1 MNGGIMK
8 RFTNILL
15 FAGLVII
22 IGIPS
27 ACKKLS
33 ELTQF
38 SMDFQETIVIPSTIG
53 LNLPFNLSTP
63 TIKTNSADIFEI
75 NQTGKNL
82 IEKVV
87 LEQLTLTITDPAD
100 ADFSFLRSIEIYL
113 SADSQEEIMVA
124 WIYDIE
130 DPVGNSITLET
141 SVKNLAQYIIQDEFT
156 LRFSTVTD
164 KIPLSDHY
172 IDIDASFFVDAK
184 ILGF

>member
-1 MNGGIMK
+1 MK

-15 FAGLVII
+15 FAGLVTI
-22 IGIPS
+22 IGFPS

-38 SMDFQETIVIPSTIG
+38 SMDFQESIVIPSTIG
-53 LNLPFNLSTP
+53 LNLPFNLATP
-63 TIKTNSADIFEI
+63 KIKTNSEEIFEI

-87 LEQLTLTITDPAD
+87 LEQLSLEITDPD
-100 ADFSFLRSIEIYL
+100 HADFSFLRSIEIYL
-113 SADSQEEIMVA
+113 SADSQEDIMVA

-130 DPVGNSITLET
+130 NTVGKSITLET
-141 SVKNLAQYIIQDEFT
+141 SVENLAPYIIQDEFT
-156 LRFSTVTD
+156 LKFSTVTD
-164 KIPLSDHY
+164 KIPLSDHH